1 MKCIRL
7 FHGKHSKGEYMYIL
21 TQGYVHAVI
30 RGILTYGKVHSQ
42 SRGVAS
48 VYKYS
53 ITFPCIE

>member
-1 MKCIRL
+1 
-7 FHGKHSKGEYMYIL
+7 MYIL